1 MSFTRVVYHVLQRTL
16 THLSHLDAF
25 FLVQPEFI
33 SNPENST
40 VTKGQNVTLEC
51 EVYGNPPPDV
61 RWTKDGDAVNT
72 ANPRITVSFIGNTS
86 SVIIVSVIQADQG
99 LYRCEANNS
108 INTATSYSGSLTVH
122 CEYLNVFLSLDTHLI
137 T

>member
-1 MSFTRVVYHVLQRTL
+1 M
-16 THLSHLDAF
+16 
-25 FLVQPEFI
+25 
-33 SNPENST
+33 
-40 VTKGQNVTLEC
+40 
-51 EVYGNPPPDV
+51 

-86 SVIIVSVIQADQG
+86 SLIIVSVIQADQG

-137 T
+137 SVLNLLVLYISCLYVNLEQPGWCLFHAYFIKNSV